1 MSDSGLAKF
10 QFSDYRI
17 HQLLLWCSPKLD
29 PFAPD
34 SQKPWDLNIGFLAP
48 QFHADVPM
56 YVGGIQLKMEKRL
69 IFDGEA
75 EEPAF
80 RVNASIVG
88 QFPVA
93 ELDRLPEAQEQTLAK
108 VQIPAIL
115 FPYLRSAVSTMMVN
129 AGFGK
134 IVLPL
139 INIHQ
144 IAKDAADNIQIVVVR
159 GNRPV
164 AT

>member
-34 SQKPWDLNIGFLAP
+34 TPEPWDMNIGFVAP
-48 QFHADVPM
+48 QFHVDVPM
-56 YVGGIQLKMEKRL
+56 YVGGIQLKLEKRAK
-69 IFDGEA
+69 FDGEA

-88 QFPVA
+88 QFPVPTHG
-93 ELDRLPEAQEQTLAK
+93 RLAEAQEQTLAK

-115 FPYLRSAVSTMMVN
+115 FPYLRSAISAVMVN

-144 IAKDAADNIQIVVVR
+144 MAKDAVDKIEIVEVR
-159 GNRPV
+159 GKSPAVR
-164 AT
+164 